1 MHVTTAGTGP
11 TGPER
16 GRALARLLA
25 DLEAFDRLDPD
36 RLDAARPSAFERLE
50 RELGVELAR
59 KLVYGLSS
67 GAGRLREV
75 RAA

>member
-1 MHVTTAGTGP
+1 MHVTTAATGP
-11 TGPER
+11 PGPER
-16 GRALARLLA
+16 GRALARLQA
-25 DLEAFDRLDPD
+25 DLEALEALDRLEP
-36 RLDAARPSAFERLE
+36 ARPSARERLE
-50 RELGVELAR
+50 RELGPELAR